1 MTTFTDF
8 GPTKPTVQP
17 YKSGY
22 TVPVAL
28 TQVERPGIEDG
39 TTETSWQGYL
49 LEVAA
54 LTELE
59 LDKAIATL
67 PAGDYSADKQAA
79 LDQAAPMELRQRM
92 DIGERVVNLLS
103 RMDALEANEMIDD
116 ATDTSLL
123 QLLASASARLDSI
136 EARLAALEGGN

>member
-1 MTTFTDF
+1 MTSLTDF
-8 GPTKPTVQP
+8 GPIKPTVQP

-22 TVPVAL
+22 SVPVAL

-59 LDKAIATL
+59 LDNGIAAL

-103 RMDALEANEMIDD
+103 RLDALEANEVIDD

-123 QLLASASARLDSI
+123 QLLAAASVRLDSL
-136 EARLAALEGGN
+136 ESRVAALESGS